1 MGSAAGTLGNNRGSN
16 GAGRTSGRAIGLER
30 PPNLRKLLSGAFLLV
45 RSCRLILLVRCEN
58 LPIRNWEGCR
68 NEDGVPPTVTGSE
81 AAGIRHEVEKDEARM
96 TKILLV
102 DDSKFLRLATERAL
116 ARAGY
121 EVSTAMDGANALE
134 IAREKKPDLILL
146 DMLLPKMTGPDVLKA
161 LKNDPATAR
170 IAVVAFT
177 GLSQKNAV
185 RLEQDGAFAFLEKAE
200 LGLDKGSEALLVALA
215 RIVRRL
221 KLEVPGGTPAK

>member
-1 MGSAAGTLGNNRGSN
+1 MGHR
-16 GAGRTSGRAIGLER
+16 
-30 PPNLRKLLSGAFLLV
+30 
-45 RSCRLILLVRCEN
+45 
-58 LPIRNWEGCR
+58 IRNGQ
-68 NEDGVPPTVTGSE
+68 
-81 AAGIRHEVEKDEARM
+81 IRHDLTEDVARM
-96 TKILLV
+96 TKILVV

-121 EVSTAMDGANALE
+121 QVSTAIDGEDALK
-134 IAREKKPDLILL
+134 IAREEKPDVILL

-161 LKNDPATAR
+161 LKKDPATAE

-185 RLEQDGAFAFLEKAE
+185 RLQQDGACAFLDKAA

-215 RIVRRL
+215 RIMREL
-221 KLEVPGGTPAK
+221 KLEVPAGALAK